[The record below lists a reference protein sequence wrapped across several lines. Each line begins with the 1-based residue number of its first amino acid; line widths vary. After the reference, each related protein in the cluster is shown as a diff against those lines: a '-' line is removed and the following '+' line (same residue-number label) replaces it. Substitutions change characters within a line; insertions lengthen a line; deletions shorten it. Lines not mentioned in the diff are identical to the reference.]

1 MGAFEYTALD
11 QAGKERKGLL
21 EGDTA
26 KAVRQILRD
35 KKLMP
40 LKITE
45 VAQKEAERGKTIAF
59 NRRGISAMDLALL
72 TRQLSTLVK
81 AALPLEEALL
91 AVSQQTEKP
100 RIKSMLL
107 GVRAKVMEGHTLADG
122 LKEFPNAFPNIYV
135 STVAAGEQSG
145 KLDAVL
151 ERLADY
157 TDSQQ
162 QLKQRVT
169 HAFVYP
175 IAIAVVAVLVVVGLL
190 TYVVPQVVDVYADIG
205 QQLPGLTRGLIATS
219 DTLRDNGWF
228 ILFGLIAFGF
238 GFNFVFKKPGP
249 KRSLHQF
256 MLGLPIIGRMTRG
269 INTANFTRTLHIL
282 AGSGVPVLDALN
294 IAASV
299 MSNIPMREAVEEA
312 ALRVREGAPIGNSLA
327 VSKLFPP
334 MTIHLIT
341 SGEASGELDTMLER
355 AAVYQE
361 REMDAIVATLMAL
374 MEPLLIL
381 TMGGIVLVIVLALLL
396 PIVNL
401 NSLVS

>member
-11 QAGKERKGLL
+11 SAGKERKGLL

-26 KAVRQILRD
+26 KSVRQTLRD

-45 VAQKEAERGKTIAF
+45 VAQKEAQRSQSSIGL
-59 NRRGISAMDLALL
+59 RRSISAMDLALV

-100 RIKSMLL
+100 RVKSMLL
-107 GVRAKVMEGHTLADG
+107 GVRARVMEGHTLAEG
-122 LKEFPNAFPNIYV
+122 LKDFPNAFPEIYIA
-135 STVAAGEQSG
+135 TVAAGEQSG
-145 KLDAVL
+145 RLDAVL

-157 TDSQQ
+157 TDNRQ
-162 QLKQRVT
+162 QLRQRVT

-175 IAIAVVAVLVVVGLL
+175 IAVAIVALLVVIGLL
-190 TYVVPQVVDVYADIG
+190 TYVVPKVVEVYDNID
-205 QQLPGLTRGLIATS
+205 QELPGLTQALIATS
-219 DTLRDNGWF
+219 EFLRNNGLWIF
-228 ILFGLIAFGF
+228 IAVVVAFFGLNYF
-238 GFNFVFKKPGP
+238 FKQPGP
-249 KRSLHQF
+249 QKALHRF
-256 MLGLPIIGRMTRG
+256 LLRLPIIGNMTRG
-269 INTANFTRTLHIL
+269 VNTANFSRTLHIL
-282 AGSGVPVLDALN
+282 AGSGVPVLEALR

-299 MSNIPMREAVEEA
+299 VSNVPMREAVEEA
-312 ALRVREGAPIGNSLA
+312 SNRIREGAPIGHSLA
-327 VSKLFPP
+327 ASKLFPP
-334 MTIHLIT
+334 MTIHLIS

-361 REMDAIVATLMAL
+361 REMDSVIATIMAL

-401 NSLVS
+401 NDLVG

>member
-11 QAGKERKGLL
+11 PSGKERKGLL

-26 KAVRQILRD
+26 KAVRQSLRD

-45 VAQKEAERGKTIAF
+45 VAQKEAERSKGISLG
-59 NRRGISAMDLALL
+59 RGISAMDLALI
-72 TRQLSTLVK
+72 TRQLATLVK
-81 AALPLEEALL
+81 AALPVEEALL

-107 GVRAKVMEGHTLADG
+107 GVRSRVMEGHTLADG
-122 LKEFPNAFPNIYV
+122 LKDFPNAFPEIYV
-135 STVAAGEQSG
+135 ATVAAGEQSG

-157 TDSQQ
+157 TDNRQ
-162 QLKQRVT
+162 QLRQRIT
-169 HAFVYP
+169 HALVYP
-175 IAIAVVAVLVVVGLL
+175 ISVAVVALAVVVGLL
-190 TYVVPQVVDVYADIG
+190 TYVVPKVVEVYDNID
-205 QQLPGLTRGLIATS
+205 QELPALTQSLIATS
-219 DTLRDNGWF
+219 DFLRENGF
-228 ILFGLIAFGF
+228 LLVVFLIGGLVGLNFLF
-238 GFNFVFKKPGP
+238 KQQGP
-249 KRSLHQF
+249 KRALHAW
-256 MLGLPIIGRMTRG
+256 LLRLPLIGRIVRG
-269 INTANFTRTLHIL
+269 VNTANFSRTLHIL
-282 AGSGVPVLDALN
+282 AGSGVPVLEALR

-299 MSNIPMREAVEEA
+299 VSNIPMREAVEEA
-312 ALRVREGAPIGNSLA
+312 ADRIREGAAIGRSLA

-334 MTIHLIT
+334 MTIHLIS

-361 REMDAIVATLMAL
+361 REMNAIIATLMAL
-374 MEPLLIL
+374 VEPVLIL
-381 TMGGIVLVIVLALLL
+381 TMGGVVLLIVLALLL

-401 NSLVS
+401 NDLVQ